1 MPEKTKTRRSH
12 TRLWIG
18 AAIGFVL
25 LAIVGA
31 ITWYLRSPR
40 FEDVVRRKVIA
51 TLEDATGGRVD
62 LRSFHWNLKTL
73 EFEADSVT
81 IHGREGPDELPYA
94 HADRAHLRLRILSF
108 VEVRVNLKYLGLE
121 HPVVHLIVYP
131 DGTTNAPEPKVK
143 QSNATPVQRLF
154 DLAITR
160 ADLQNGMLLL
170 NDRELPL
177 DFSADDIAATMTY
190 DRGEHRYDGNV
201 RVGKMDVKY
210 QDFRDVPAQ
219 AEMQFSLW
227 HNTAQINS
235 LKLTSEKSSLQAQGK
250 LTNFDSPAIEFSY
263 NSTVDIGQLGAI
275 ARVYEMR
282 GGTLTLGGSGTYSNA
297 NYASRG
303 KLAIRGFEY
312 IEEGVVLHN
321 ATASAD
327 FSLDKHRL
335 SLTRT
340 ACRLLGG
347 ELAGDAEVR
356 NLFLTASSGTTPAP
370 SKPAQSAGERSTK
383 NGAILESHNSV
394 TTRISGP
401 GPQQGT
407 ARLRV
412 SGVSLAELA
421 SALSTKSLP
430 FEKLNPV
437 GSVGGS
443 VDLAWTRSLADAHAD
458 VALDIVSPM
467 QPAGGDLPVSAN
479 LRGRYNARPQVMEL
493 STFDLTTPHTHLN
506 ASGILGKTSAD
517 LKVVFSATSLTEL
530 QPFVTALGYVP
541 MTIELAG
548 EANFNGTVSGRPA
561 DSRIA
566 GHLEASNFTYIYAP
580 PPKTEEHPVHPPP
593 KKDSFFHA
601 ASPAPG
607 EPPPQA
613 APQARRIHIDQLSGD
628 VQYSLTEVALHHAI
642 IQEGSARLNVDWTA
656 TLYNGSFT
664 DDSQFQLQ
672 GAVHNADVAELQR
685 AAGLNYPVSGTLN
698 LTVEA
703 AGTEANPHGQGQFS
717 LTAAQVCGR
726 PVKSVSSNLVFAD
739 HEAQLKQVR
748 LQAAGGVIAGSAEYN
763 FASKSLGFDLNG
775 VSLDMAEIPE
785 LQTARLRTAGVVRFA
800 AKGSG
805 TIDEPVINAHLQV
818 NNLVLNGEPVGA
830 LTADAVTRGRQL
842 QLTARSNFPKANF
855 SLDGNVE
862 LRGDMPAKMTMQF
875 SNLDIDP
882 FLRVEVKG
890 RITGRSSMAGQAT
903 LTGPLKQP
911 RLLSGSFRIDQF
923 SVEVE
928 KIHIASD
935 GPIEFSLANQLVS
948 VQRCALVSGD
958 SRFALAGNLSLKNDR
973 RLNLRA
979 DGHLDLK
986 LVHTLDPDVTSYG
999 TVNIGI
1005 TVEGDTTKPLL
1016 TGRIEIVHG
1025 GLSLIDLPTGL
1036 GDINGSF
1043 VFSQDRLEVEQLTAR
1058 TGGGLMTFGGFVT
1071 YGRTIGFDLTAN
1083 GNEVRFR
1090 YAGISVTSDQT
1101 LRFKGTLE
1109 NSSLSGDVTVTRFAQ
1124 IPSTDLKFALAQTS
1138 QPMRLQN
1145 PNSPLNGLHLDVRI
1159 LSAPELTVQTALAKL
1174 SGGVDLRLRGTAA
1187 RPVLLGR
1194 INVAEGDLKIA
1205 GTKYHLERGD
1215 ITFTDPVRI
1224 DPVLDIEATTR
1235 VRDYDITIGLHGTL
1249 ERLTTTYRSDPPLS
1263 SEDIVALLAFGRT
1276 QSDTSGAATVQ
1287 GGFAESASNA
1297 MLGQAINQT
1306 VTNRFSRLFG
1316 VSSIRINPSV
1326 GGTETD
1332 PNARL
1337 TVEQQVSN
1345 NVTLTYITNLTRS
1358 AQQVIQFEYTIS
1370 SEYTFQAIRDEN
1382 GVVSFDL
1389 LIRKRKR

>member
-1 MPEKTKTRRSH
+1 MAQKNKTRGSH

-18 AAIGFVL
+18 AAIGVVL
-25 LAIVGA
+25 LAIIGA
-31 ITWYLRSPR
+31 IAWYLRSPR

-51 TLEDATGGRVD
+51 KLEDATGGRVN
-62 LRSFHWNLKTL
+62 LRSFHWKLKTL
-73 EFEADSVT
+73 EFEADDLT
-81 IHGREGPDELPYA
+81 IHGREGPDQLPYA
-94 HADRAHLRLRILSF
+94 HADRAHVRLRILSF
-108 VEVRVNLKYLGLE
+108 VQVRVNLKYLGLE
-121 HPVVHLIVYP
+121 RPVVHVIVYP

-143 QSNATPVQRLF
+143 QGNAAPVQQLF

-210 QDFRDVPAQ
+210 EDFRDVPAQ

-227 HNTAQINS
+227 HNTAQVSS

-250 LTNFDSPAIEFSY
+250 LTHFDNPRIDFTYSSAL
-263 NSTVDIGQLGAI
+263 DIGQAAAI

-282 GGTLTLGGSGTYSNA
+282 GGTLALDGSGTYSEA

-303 KLAIRGFEY
+303 KVAIRGFEY
-312 IEEGVVLHN
+312 LEEGVVLHN
-321 ATASAD
+321 ASANAD
-327 FSLDKHRL
+327 FSLDQHRL
-335 SLTRT
+335 SLTHI
-340 ACRLLGG
+340 AGRLLGG

-356 NLFLTASSGTTPAP
+356 NLFLTASSGATPAP
-370 SKPAQSAGERSTK
+370 SKRPAK
-383 NGAILESHNSV
+383 NGATLESPDSGTAKV
-394 TTRISGP
+394 SGP
-401 GPQQGT
+401 GPQQGA
-407 ARLRV
+407 ARIRL

-421 SALSTKSLP
+421 RALSTKSLP

-437 GSVGGS
+437 GSVGGT
-443 VDLAWTRSLADAHAD
+443 VDLAWTRSLADTHAEL
-458 VALDIVSPM
+458 ALDIVPPA
-467 QPAGGDLPVSAN
+467 QPPAGGLPVSAN
-479 LRGRYNARPQVMEL
+479 LHGRYSARPQVMDL
-493 STFDLTTPHTHLN
+493 SAFDLTTPHTHLN
-506 ASGILGKTSAD
+506 ASGTLGKTSAD
-517 LKVVFSATSLTEL
+517 LKVAFNATSLTEL

-548 EANFNGTVSGRPA
+548 EANFNGTVSGRLA

-566 GHLEASNFTYIYAP
+566 GHLEASNFNYIYTTL
-580 PPKTEEHPVHPPP
+580 PKTSEHPPP
-593 KKDSFFHA
+593 KRDSFFHA
-601 ASPAPG
+601 APAAQG
-607 EPPPQA
+607 EPASQPIA
-613 APQARRIHIDQLSGD
+613 QARRIHIDQLSGD
-628 VQYSLTEVALHHAI
+628 VQYSQSEAALHHAI
-642 IQEGSARLNVDWTA
+642 IREGSARLNVDWTA
-656 TLYNGSFT
+656 ALNKGSFT
-664 DDSQFQLQ
+664 GDSPFQLQ
-672 GAVHNADVAELQR
+672 ATVHNADVVELQR
-685 AAGLNYPVSGTLN
+685 AAGLSYPVSGTLN

-703 AGTEANPHGQGQFS
+703 AGTETNPHGQGQFS
-717 LTAAQVCGR
+717 LTAAQAYGR
-726 PVKSVSSNLVFAD
+726 PVKSVSSNLVFGN
-739 HEAQLKQVR
+739 HEAQLNQVR
-748 LQAAGGVIAGSAEYN
+748 LQAAGGVIAGSAQYN
-763 FASKSLGFDLNG
+763 FASKALGFDLNG
-775 VSLDMAEIPE
+775 VSLDMADVPE
-785 LQTARLRTAGVVRFA
+785 LQTTRLRTAGVVRFA

-805 TIDEPVINAHLQV
+805 TIEEPIVNAHLQV
-818 NNLVLNGEPVGA
+818 NNLVLNGEPVGG

-842 QLTARSNFPKANF
+842 QLTARSNFPKASF

-862 LRGDMPAKMTMQF
+862 LRGDMPGKMTMQF

-882 FLRVEVKG
+882 FLRTEIKG
-890 RITGRSSMAGQAT
+890 RITGHSSMAGQAT

-911 RLLSGSFRIDQF
+911 KLLSGSFGIDQF

-928 KIHIASD
+928 KIRIASD
-935 GPIEFSLANQLVS
+935 GPIELTLANELVS

-973 RLNLRA
+973 RMDLRA
-979 DGHLDLK
+979 DGHLELK

-1005 TVEGDTTKPLL
+1005 TVKGDTTKPLL
-1016 TGRIEIVHG
+1016 SGRIEIAHG
-1025 GLSLIDLPTGL
+1025 GLSLIDWPTGL

-1083 GNEVRFR
+1083 GSEVRFR

-1101 LRFKGTLE
+1101 LRLKGTLQ

-1124 IPSTDLKFALAQTS
+1124 IPSTDLKFALAPAGPSVVPNT
-1138 QPMRLQN
+1138 
-1145 PNSPLNGLHLDVRI
+1145 NSPLNSLHLDVRI
-1159 LSAPELTVQTALAKL
+1159 LSAPELTVQTTLAKL

-1194 INVAEGDLKIA
+1194 INVAEGDLKIG

-1215 ITFTDPVRI
+1215 VTFTDPVRI

-1276 QSDTSGAATVQ
+1276 QYDTSAAATPQ
-1287 GGFAESASNA
+1287 FGFAESASSA
-1297 MLGQAINQT
+1297 VLGQAINQT
-1306 VTNRFSRLFG
+1306 TANRFSRLFG
-1316 VSSIRINPSV
+1316 VSSIRINPAL
-1326 GGTETD
+1326 GGAD
-1332 PNARL
+1332 NNPNARL

-1345 NVTLTYITNLTRS
+1345 DVTLTYITNLTRS
-1358 AQQVIQFEYTIS
+1358 AQQVIQFEYNIS